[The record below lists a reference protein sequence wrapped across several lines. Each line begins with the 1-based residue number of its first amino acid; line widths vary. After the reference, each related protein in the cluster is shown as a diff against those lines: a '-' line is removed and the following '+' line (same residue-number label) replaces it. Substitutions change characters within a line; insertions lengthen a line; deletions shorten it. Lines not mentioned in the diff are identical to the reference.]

1 MIELNFWFDCICTT
15 LNFLM
20 HVLIFKKY
28 LFGCIGSYCCTW
40 DLGSS
45 LQPVGSLV
53 AACELL
59 LAACGI

>member
-1 MIELNFWFDCICTT
+1 MIELNFWFDCICPT

-28 LFGCIGSYCCTW
+28 LFGCIGSYLLH
-40 DLGSS
+40 LGSS

-53 AACELL
+53 VACELL